1 MRRSRGLTAA
11 LVLSLAGAGT
21 GIGLVLM
28 PQASAITPPVA
39 FTADELPTWQT
50 NGVVW
55 AMAQANGTV
64 FAGGT
69 FSAVRPPEGTA
80 GAEQEAVNFVAL
92 DAATGNP
99 TSCKLAF
106 TIGDGT
112 ATVRTLVVS
121 KDKKTLYAGGSFG
134 AVNGTPVSSIAAID
148 IASCTPKAAFHPG
161 FPATVRALAVTD
173 DTLYAGGDFG
183 TVEGQTRERFAAVD
197 AASGALKPFV
207 ANVDEPGRAVEVTP
221 DGKNVLLGG
230 DFFTVNGKTS
240 HALAVVNA
248 ATGAVT
254 KTYTNIP
261 SNSVVKD
268 IATDDNGGFYTGNE
282 GSGGGVFDGRIGLK
296 LSDFSEKWR
305 DRCLG
310 ATQAVLPYEG
320 VLYSSSHAHDCSTEL
335 EFPDGKR
342 NFLLAQNTNWEGA
355 APAPVNGFVR
365 SPGKLGWHPTANDGG
380 MANIEGI
387 GPRVMAVAEKN
398 DVKYMWVGGEFTLI
412 NGKTQWGLTRFAST
426 GDRGAPTTPA
436 VSAASVKAGEAQV
449 RWRTSYDA
457 DDSKLTYRI
466 YRNGSATPIA
476 SVSASSLE
484 WERPQASWNDTTV
497 KAGQTYTYRV
507 TATDGAGNTSALSA
521 TASVTVPSA
530 VQAYPNQV
538 RADGA
543 QLYWRYDDT
552 VSPYVADSSVSGNTS
567 GIQLNAPAL
576 RQSPG
581 ALSGSSTAMGFNGT
595 SQQVYSDRRQTVG
608 STYTIETWFKTNTT
622 RGGKLIGFG
631 DNQSRSSGMY
641 DRQIY
646 MTNAGRLVLGV
657 YNGLARTVTTDG
669 AYNDN
674 KWHHV
679 VGTQGPGGITLYVD
693 GRQAKDT
700 LNATSTQSYAGY
712 WHVGGDTL
720 ANWPNRPWSN
730 FFAGQLDE
738 SAVYPTA
745 LTAAQVKNHF
755 DLAGAPTDT
764 VSTVK
769 AAEDTYINQGAPSTA
784 YGTST
789 SLAVRGTS
797 AYETYL
803 RFSLPAA
810 PAGQVLKSASL
821 QIKTTTQTGAGTA
834 DKVSVVPVTGTWSG
848 AGTTFNTKPTLGT
861 TPLGSIASVPDGS
874 AVQAVPLD
882 TAALSAVLGSSYSL
896 GLTSTGTDP
905 LWIWSSESTAAEG
918 APQLVLTFGAK

>member
-28 PQASAITPPVA
+28 PQASAITAPVA
-39 FTADELPTWQT
+39 FTADELPTWQP
-50 NGVVW
+50 NGIVW

-112 ATVRTLVVS
+112 ATVRTLAVS
-121 KDKKTLYAGGSFG
+121 KDNKTLYAGGSFG
-134 AVNGTPVSSIAAID
+134 AVNGTPVSSLAAID
-148 IASCTPKAAFHPG
+148 IASCTPKASFHPS

-173 DTLYAGGDFG
+173 DTLYAGGDF
-183 TVEGQTRERFAAVD
+183 TSVEGQTRERFAAID
-197 AASGALKPFV
+197 AGSGALKPFV

-230 DFFTVNGKTS
+230 DFFTVNGKNS
-240 HALAVVNA
+240 HALAVVDA
-248 ATGAVT
+248 GTGAVT

-268 IATDDNGGFYTGNE
+268 ISTDATGFYTGNE
-282 GSGGGVFDGRIGLK
+282 GSGGGVFDGRIGLN

-310 ATQAVLPYEG
+310 ATQFVLPYQG
-320 VLYSSSHAHDCSTEL
+320 VLYSSSHAHNCETEL

-342 NFLLAQNTNWEGA
+342 HFLLAQPTNHEGA
-355 APAPVNGFVR
+355 APAPADGFVR
-365 SPGKLGWHPTANDGG
+365 GPGKLGWHPTANDGLG
-380 MANIEGI
+380 EGI
-387 GPRVMAVAEKN
+387 GPRVMAVAEKS

-412 NGKTQWGLTRFAST
+412 NGKAQQGLTRFAST
-426 GDRGAPTTPA
+426 GDRGAPTSPV
-436 VSAASVKAGEAQV
+436 VSVGSVKPGEAQV

-466 YRNGSATPIA
+466 YRNGSATPA
-476 SVSASSLE
+476 ATVTANSLE
-484 WERPQASWNDTTV
+484 WERPQASWTDTTV

-507 TATDGAGNTSALSA
+507 TATDAAGNTSALSA
-521 TASVTVPSA
+521 TASATVPTA
-530 VQAYPNQV
+530 VHGYPNQV

-543 QLYWRYDDT
+543 QMYWRYDDT
-552 VSPYVADSSVSGNTS
+552 VSPYVADSSNSGNNS
-567 GIQLNAPAL
+567 GLQHNAPAL

-581 ALSGSSTAMGFNGT
+581 AISGTSTAMGFNGT
-595 SQQVYSDRRQTVG
+595 SQKLHSDRRQTVG
-608 STYTIETWFKTNTT
+608 SSFTIETWFKTNSV

-631 DNQSRSSGMY
+631 NNTTRNSGSY
-641 DRQIY
+641 DKHIY
-646 MTNAGRLVLGV
+646 MTNTGRLVFGV
-657 YNGLARTVTTDG
+657 YSGGTKAITTGLFET
-669 AYNDN
+669 YNDN

-679 VGTQGPGGITLYVD
+679 VATQGPGGMALYVD
-693 GRQAKDT
+693 GQSKGT
-700 LNATSTQSYAGY
+700 LNVTTSQAYAGY
-712 WHVGGDTL
+712 WHVGGDNL
-720 ANWPNRPWSN
+720 ASWPNRPTSN

-738 SAVYPTA
+738 TAVYPSV
-745 LTAAQVKNHF
+745 LTQAQVKNHF
-755 DLAGAPTDT
+755 DLATAPTDT

-769 AAEDTYINQGAPSTA
+769 ATEDTYINQGAPSTA

-797 AYETYL
+797 AYESYL
-803 RFSLPAA
+803 RFNLPAA

-821 QIKTTTQTGAGTA
+821 QFKTTTQTGAGTA
-834 DKVSVVPVTGTWSG
+834 DTVSVVPVTGTWSG

-874 AVQAVPLD
+874 AVQNVTLD
-882 TAALSAVLGSSYSL
+882 TTALSAVLGSSYSL
-896 GLTSTGTDP
+896 ALTSTGTDP
-905 LWIWSSESTAAEG
+905 LWLWSSESTAAEG